1 MTNKAGVAAPSAT
14 KIFDVGIHEKLTLSQ
29 YAILAFQ
36 NIFGMTGMF
45 VFPGLLGRAFQ
56 LPVEQIAYLYG
67 MTFLVSGLVT
77 VFQGIGL
84 LRLPIVQGPYVG
96 SFIGLLVLGHTP
108 GLGLDVAF
116 GSFFVASLIWALLA
130 VPIHGL
136 SFLALFGRLFQ
147 APLIG
152 GVMVLLLTM
161 QIAGVSLPNWIGQPS
176 SPGFAKINFF
186 AGLVAAV
193 VFILLT
199 LWGGKWFR
207 RCAILAG
214 LIVGTACYSG
224 FLPIS
229 FAPVLTAPWIVV
241 PRVFPFGFAMRFD
254 AVLIFVFVLVPSS
267 IASMAL
273 YQVVAN
279 WGNEKITSLRMS
291 EGCFA
296 AAVGAIIAAAVGAF
310 STTVYPDNMGMLR
323 STRVGSR
330 YGTAAAGI
338 LLVVLGSCVKF
349 DMLLV
354 MVPIVVLAGVATV
367 LFGIVMVHGIHL
379 LAVTKWHD
387 RNLIIA
393 GAALMVGLGGLFVE
407 PEAAKALPLTIQ
419 LVLKQ
424 SAVTGGFTLLLLY
437 WLLGDRT
444 KQQANQEVRDAGS
457 NAPIPAHDNAGE
469 V

>member
-1 MTNKAGVAAPSAT
+1 MSSNETISAPKT
-14 KIFDVGIHEKLTLSQ
+14 RKVFDVGIHEKLTLEQ

-36 NIFGMTGMF
+36 NTFGMTGMF
-45 VFPGLLGRAFQ
+45 VFPGIFGRVFQ

-67 MTFLVSGLVT
+67 MTFLVSGLIT
-77 VFQGIGL
+77 LFQGIGF

-96 SFIGLLVLGHTP
+96 SFIGLLVLGRVP

-130 VPIHGL
+130 IPIRGL
-136 SFLALFGRLFQ
+136 SFLALFGRFFQ
-147 APLIG
+147 TPLISG
-152 GVMVLLLTM
+152 IMVLLLTM

-176 SPGFAKINFF
+176 SPGFPRINLL
-186 AGLVAAV
+186 AGLVAV
-193 VFILLT
+193 VIFILLT

-214 LIVGTACYSG
+214 LIFGTACYAS

-229 FAPVLTAPWIVV
+229 FTPVVTAPWIVV
-241 PRVFPFGFAMRFD
+241 PKIFPFGFAVRFD
-254 AVLIFVFVLVPSS
+254 AVVVFLFVLVPSS
-267 IASMAL
+267 IGSMAL
-273 YQVVAN
+273 YRVVAN
-279 WGNEKITSLRMS
+279 WGGEEISSLRMS
-291 EGCFA
+291 EGCFSA
-296 AAVGAIIAAAVGAF
+296 ALGAVIAATVGTF

-330 YGTAAAGI
+330 YGTAAAGV

-354 MVPIVVLAGVATV
+354 LVPTVVLAGTATV
-367 LFGIVMVHGIHL
+367 LFGIVMVHGIQL
-379 LAVTKWHD
+379 LAEIDWHD

-407 PEAAKALPLTIQ
+407 PETVKALPLTIQ
-419 LVLKQ
+419 LMLKQ
-424 SAVTGGFTLLLLY
+424 SAVTGGTVLLVLY
-437 WLLGDRT
+437 WLFGDKPPEQT
-444 KQQANQEVRDAGS
+444 NEVRGGAT
-457 NAPIPAHDNAGE
+457 
-469 V
+469 

>member
-1 MTNKAGVAAPSAT
+1 MTNQAGVAAPSAT
-14 KIFDVGIHEKLTLSQ
+14 KVFDVGIHEKLTLSQ

-45 VFPGLLGRAFQ
+45 VFPGILGRAFQ

-77 VFQGIGL
+77 VFQGIGF

-130 VPIHGL
+130 VPIRGL

-241 PRVFPFGFAMRFD
+241 PRVFPFGFGMRID

-296 AAVGAIIAAAVGAF
+296 AAVGAIIAAAVGTF

-379 LAVTKWHD
+379 LAETEWHD

-393 GAALMVGLGGLFVE
+393 GAAIMVGLGGLFVD
-407 PEAAKALPLTIQ
+407 PETAKALPLTIQ
-419 LVLKQ
+419 LILKQ

-437 WLLGDRT
+437 WLLGDKT
-444 KQQANQEVRDAGS
+444 KQQESQEVHDAGS
-457 NAPIPAHDNAGE
+457 SAPIPAHDNADE

>member
-1 MTNKAGVAAPSAT
+1 
-14 KIFDVGIHEKLTLSQ
+14 
-29 YAILAFQ
+29 
-36 NIFGMTGMF
+36 
-45 VFPGLLGRAFQ
+45 
-56 LPVEQIAYLYG
+56 
-67 MTFLVSGLVT
+67 
-77 VFQGIGL
+77 
-84 LRLPIVQGPYVG
+84 
-96 SFIGLLVLGHTP
+96 
-108 GLGLDVAF
+108 
-116 GSFFVASLIWALLA
+116 
-130 VPIHGL
+130 
-136 SFLALFGRLFQ
+136 
-147 APLIG
+147 
-152 GVMVLLLTM
+152 MVLLLTM

-176 SPGFAKINFF
+176 SPGFAKINFL

-224 FLPIS
+224 FVPIS
-229 FAPVLTAPWIVV
+229 FAPVVTSPWIVV
-241 PRVFPFGFAMRFD
+241 PRVFPFGFGVRLD
-254 AVLIFVFVLVPSS
+254 AVVIFIFVLVPSS

-296 AAVGAIIAAAVGAF
+296 VAIGAIIAAAVGTF

-330 YGTAAAGI
+330 YGTAAAGV

-367 LFGIVMVHGIHL
+367 LFGIVMVHGIRS
-379 LAVTKWHD
+379 AG
-387 RNLIIA
+387 RNRVA
-393 GAALMVGLGGLFVE
+393 RPQSHHCRRGNNGRTGRPFRRSGDGEGAA
-407 PEAAKALPLTIQ
+407 A
-419 LVLKQ
+419 
-424 SAVTGGFTLLLLY
+424 
-437 WLLGDRT
+437 DRS
-444 KQQANQEVRDAGS
+444 AGS
-457 NAPIPAHDNAGE
+457 ETIGGHGRVYASPAVLAPRRQS
-469 V
+469 

>member
-1 MTNKAGVAAPSAT
+1 MTNEAGVTAPSAT
-14 KIFDVGIHEKLTLSQ
+14 KVFDIGIHERLTFTQ

-45 VFPGLLGRAFQ
+45 VFPGILGRSFQ

-67 MTFLVSGLVT
+67 MTFLVAGLVT
-77 VFQGIGL
+77 MFQGIGF

-108 GLGLDVAF
+108 GLGLGAAF
-116 GSFFVASLIWALLA
+116 GSFFVASLIWAILA
-130 VPIHGL
+130 VPIRGL
-136 SFLALFGRLFQ
+136 SFLALFGRLFK

-152 GVMVLLLTM
+152 GIMVLLLTM
-161 QIAGVSLPNWIGQPS
+161 QIASVSLPNWIGLPS
-176 SPGFAKINFF
+176 SPGFAKINFL
-186 AGLVAAV
+186 AGLVSAV

-207 RCAILAG
+207 RSAILAG

-224 FLPIS
+224 FVPIS
-229 FAPVLTAPWIVV
+229 FAPVVTSPWIVV
-241 PRVFPFGFAMRFD
+241 PRVFPFGFEVRLD
-254 AVLIFVFVLVPSS
+254 AVVIFVFLLVPSS

-296 AAVGAIIAAAVGAF
+296 VAIGAIIAAAVGTF

-330 YGTAAAGI
+330 YGTAAAGV

-379 LAVTKWHD
+379 LAGTEWHD

-393 GAALMVGLGGLFVE
+393 GAAIMVGLGGLFVD
-407 PEAAKALPLTIQ
+407 PETAKALPLTVQ

-437 WLLGDRT
+437 WLLGDKA
-444 KQQANQEVRDAGS
+444 KQQASLEYRGAELSMPVSAQDKAGG
-457 NAPIPAHDNAGE
+457 A
-469 V
+469 